1 MPRLRVKFPGSPTLE
16 GLLDV
21 PEPNPQISAG
31 MPMITILGSYD
42 VQEDW
47 LTSLVDLAEKPLQEA
62 SPFGRFV
69 SYPTGLQALAAQ
81 AGNEQRAT
89 LHRFVELIRWR
100 TAHMNWLGDHTRVIS
115 ESHEWSKDSA
125 TWHPLDLTLTLTFS
139 VSATGPEL
147 TEELQ
152 YSLNQLAG
160 GEEREPLG
168 WEIWNN
174 ALAARD
180 TGDARAA
187 VILSVS
193 AVEIELKRLIGQL
206 VPEAEWLIR
215 NLPAPDIF
223 KIVKDYLAR
232 LPDIPKNIQPTKNLQ
247 KSLQGAIQ
255 LRNDLI
261 HVGQPKGTERD
272 ATIAEVA
279 KHCNSVLAMASDLLW
294 LFDAYRGHEW
304 ALEHLSSRT
313 RETGSSILS
322 GVCGRL
328 RLVS

>member
-1 MPRLRVKFPGSPTLE
+1 M
-16 GLLDV
+16 
-21 PEPNPQISAG
+21 
-31 MPMITILGSYD
+31 
-42 VQEDW
+42 
-47 LTSLVDLAEKPLQEA
+47 
-62 SPFGRFV
+62 
-69 SYPTGLQALAAQ
+69 
-81 AGNEQRAT
+81 
-89 LHRFVELIRWR
+89 
-100 TAHMNWLGDHTRVIS
+100 
-115 ESHEWSKDSA
+115 
-125 TWHPLDLTLTLTFS
+125 
-139 VSATGPEL
+139 
-147 TEELQ
+147 
-152 YSLNQLAG
+152 
-160 GEEREPLG
+160 
-168 WEIWNN
+168 
-174 ALAARD
+174 
-180 TGDARAA
+180 
-187 VILSVS
+187 ILSVS

-232 LPDIPKNIQPTKNLQ
+232 LPDIPKNIQPPKNLQ

-313 RETGSSILS
+313 RETLGL
-322 GVCGRL
+322 
-328 RLVS
+328 LV